1 MENIESKK
9 VGLLNPK
16 GVSCYLNSSMQIL
29 MRLGVLTRYLEN
41 SPDKTSTVYPAI
53 KEFVDK
59 WRGLPEGDA
68 FLPTSILDL
77 NLLEETEK
85 PSQQDPSDFLS
96 KILLHLGISFDVLT
110 ETTRTCNVCQRESFD
125 REQEGLELSLL
136 ESDQPVT
143 MEMLI
148 DFHSNAEIVENV
160 ECQKCGNKTSQ
171 KVCRQF
177 LGEAPSFLRIAL
189 KRFIWGFRQR
199 TRSRRAAVPE
209 GIEVSTEVQIKSKL
223 RLLVNNKQT
232 CYKLVGCIARQGDKS
247 ICGHNFSLVQM
258 SDEIWYE
265 LNDKKIT
272 ELFSWEALK
281 QASQSGVIFFYKLV
295 NLTN

>member
-1 MENIESKK
+1 
-9 VGLLNPK
+9 
-16 GVSCYLNSSMQIL
+16 

-41 SPDKTSTVYPAI
+41 SPDKTSTVYLAI

-59 WRGLPEGDA
+59 WRGLPEGGA

-110 ETTRTCNVCQRESFD
+110 ETTRTCNVCQRESFV

-171 KVCRQF
+171 KSCCQF

-189 KRFIWGFRQR
+189 KRFIWGFRRR
-199 TRSRRAAVPE
+199 TRSRRAAFAE
-209 GIEVSTEVQIKSKL
+209 GIEVTTEVHIKSTL
-223 RLLVNNKQT
+223 RLMVNNKQS

-272 ELFSWEALK
+272 YLLSWEALK

>member
-1 MENIESKK
+1 
-9 VGLLNPK
+9 
-16 GVSCYLNSSMQIL
+16 
-29 MRLGVLTRYLEN
+29 MRLGVVRRYLDNCEDEN
-41 SPDKTSTVYPAI
+41 SPVYPAI
-53 KEFVDK
+53 KDFVDK
-59 WRGLPEGDA
+59 WRGLPEGGA

-77 NLLEETEK
+77 NLLGETEK
-85 PSQQDPSDFLS
+85 PSQQDPSDFLR
-96 KILLHLGISFDVLT
+96 KILLNLGISFDVLT
-110 ETTRTCNVCQRESFD
+110 ETTRTCNVCESEYFHQ
-125 REQEGLELSLL
+125 EQDGLDISLFV
-136 ESDQPVT
+136 SDKPVT
-143 MEMLI
+143 MEILI
-148 DFHSNAEIVENV
+148 DNHSNAEIIEDVDCSYCNCKREKN
-160 ECQKCGNKTSQ
+160 
-171 KVCRQF
+171 VCRRF
-177 LGEAPSFLRIAL
+177 LGEAPSILRIAL

-232 CYKLVGCIARQGDKS
+232 CYELVGCIARQGDKS

-272 ELFSWEALK
+272 ELSSWEALK

>member
-1 MENIESKK
+1 MENIESKT

-16 GVSCYLNSSMQIL
+16 LVSCYLNSSMQIL

-41 SPDKTSTVYPAI
+41 SPDKTSTVYLAI

-59 WRGLPEGDA
+59 WRGLPEGGA

-77 NLLEETEK
+77 NLLEETES
-85 PSQQDPSDFLS
+85 PSQQDPSEFLS

-110 ETTRTCNVCQRESFD
+110 EITRTCDVCLRASFD

-148 DFHSNAEIVENV
+148 DFHSNAEIVEDV
-160 ECQKCGNKTSQ
+160 ECDYCKKRTSQ
-171 KVCRQF
+171 KSCRQF

-189 KRFIWGFRQR
+189 KRFIWGFRRR
-199 TRSRRAAVPE
+199 TRSRMAAFAE
-209 GIEVSTEVQIKSKL
+209 GIEVTTEVHIKSTL
-223 RLLVNNKQT
+223 RLLVNNKQS

-272 ELFSWEALK
+272 ELLSWEALK

>member
-16 GVSCYLNSSMQIL
+16 NVSCYLNSSMQIL
-29 MRLGVLTRYLEN
+29 MRLGVVRRYLDNCADEN
-41 SPDKTSTVYPAI
+41 SPVYPAI
-53 KEFVDK
+53 KDFVAK
-59 WRGLPEGDA
+59 WRGLPEGGA

-77 NLLEETEK
+77 NLLGETEK

-110 ETTRTCNVCQRESFD
+110 EITRTCDVCLRASFD

-148 DFHSNAEIVENV
+148 DFHSNAEIVEGVDCSYCNCKR
-160 ECQKCGNKTSQ
+160 EKN
-171 KVCRQF
+171 VCRRF
-177 LGEAPSFLRIAL
+177 LGEAPSILRIAL
-189 KRFIWGFRQR
+189 KRFVWGFRQR
-199 TRSRRAAVPE
+199 TRSRRAGVPE

-232 CYKLVGCIARQGDKS
+232 CYELVGCIARQGDKS

-272 ELFSWEALK
+272 ELLSWEALK